1 MEQLISVMVL
11 KGMETVINQRVIG
24 NGRGNSDC
32 LNLIRLLA
40 AFQVLYGHTLAHMN
54 IDSIPIL
61 GEFINFFSGVPIF
74 FTMSGFLI
82 WGSIGRSKNFGEYLK
97 KRFWRIFPELWGAV
111 AIELI
116 VLLCLYH
123 EPINWLQFGAFAIT
137 QSTIFQ
143 FWTPEFLRGYGCG
156 CPNGALW
163 TICVLIQFYFF
174 AYFVYKALHGR
185 KTWVW
190 LIAIVASLGLSL
202 MLPFIREYL
211 PEIARKLLGQT
222 LLPYFWMFLAA
233 SFVAEKKD
241 VVLPFL
247 KKYWWVFLAA
257 LLLVRISGF
266 DFMAGYNVLSTILL
280 FLCLTGA
287 AYVFPKLNVKTDI
300 SYGVYIYHMTVVNAL
315 IALGYTGNQWLLLLV
330 TAITFILAWISTKT
344 IGKLSMRMKRKS
356 QGSIRQRV
364 EE

>member
-1 MEQLISVMVL
+1 M
-11 KGMETVINQRVIG
+11 
-24 NGRGNSDC
+24 
-32 LNLIRLLA
+32 
-40 AFQVLYGHTLAHMN
+40 YGHTLTHLSL
-54 IDSIPIL
+54 DQVPI
-61 GEFINFFSGVPIF
+61 FNVIIYSFYGVPIF

-82 WGSIGRSKNFGEYLK
+82 WWSIGRSKSFGEYLK
-97 KRFWRIFPELWGAV
+97 KRFWRIFPELWVAV

-123 EPINWLQFGAFAIT
+123 ESINWLQFGAFAIT

-143 FWTPEFLRGYGCG
+143 FWTPDCLRGYGCG

-190 LIAIVASLGLSL
+190 LITFVASLGVSMMVPL
-202 MLPFIREYL
+202 IQANI
-211 PEIARKLLGQT
+211 PEIAGKLLDLS

-233 SFVAEKKD
+233 SFVAERKD

-247 KKYWWVFLAA
+247 KKYWWSILAVQ
-257 LLLVRISGF
+257 LLVRFSGF
-266 DFMAGYNVLSTILL
+266 DYRTGYPVLGSILL

-287 AYVFPKLNVKTDI
+287 AYVFSKLNVKTDI
-300 SYGVYIYHMTVVNAL
+300 SYGIYIYHMTVVNAL
-315 IALGYTGNQWLLLLV
+315 IALGYTGSQWLLLV
-330 TAITFILAWISTKT
+330 VAAMTFLLAWISTKT
-344 IGKLSMRMKRKS
+344 VGKMAMSMKGK
-356 QGSIRQRV
+356 IQRV
-364 EE
+364 

>member
-1 MEQLISVMVL
+1 
-11 KGMETVINQRVIG
+11 
-24 NGRGNSDC
+24 
-32 LNLIRLLA
+32 
-40 AFQVLYGHTLAHMN
+40 MN

-143 FWTPEFLRGYGCG
+143 FWTPECLRGYGCG

-163 TICVLIQFYFF
+163 TICVSIQLYFF
-174 AYFVYKALHGR
+174 AYFVYKALHRR

-190 LIAIVASLGLSL
+190 MIAFFASLGVSMMVPL
-202 MLPFIREYL
+202 IQAHL
-211 PEIARKLLGQT
+211 PEIAGGILGHT
-222 LLPYFWMFLAA
+222 LLPYSGSSLLHHMW
-233 SFVAEKKD
+233 
-241 VVLPFL
+241 L
-247 KKYWWVFLAA
+247 KR
-257 LLLVRISGF
+257 RI
-266 DFMAGYNVLSTILL
+266 
-280 FLCLTGA
+280 
-287 AYVFPKLNVKTDI
+287 
-300 SYGVYIYHMTVVNAL
+300 
-315 IALGYTGNQWLLLLV
+315 
-330 TAITFILAWISTKT
+330 
-344 IGKLSMRMKRKS
+344 
-356 QGSIRQRV
+356 
-364 EE
+364 

>member
-1 MEQLISVMVL
+1 MAEKST
-11 KGMETVINQRVIG
+11 GNQVYVGGG
-24 NGRGNSDC
+24 NKDC

-40 AFQVLYGHTLAHMN
+40 AFQVLYGHTLAHLN

-82 WGSIGRSKNFGEYLK
+82 WWSIGRSKSFGEYLK
-97 KRFWRIFPELWGAV
+97 KRFWRIFPELWVAV

-137 QSTIFQ
+137 QSTVFQ
-143 FWTPEFLRGYGCG
+143 FWTPDCLRGYGCG

-174 AYFVYKALHGR
+174 AYFVYKVLHGR

-190 LIAIVASLGLSL
+190 MMAFVASLGVSMMVPL
-202 MLPFIREYL
+202 MLAHL
-211 PEIARKLLGQT
+211 PEIAGKLLGQT

-233 SFVAEKKD
+233 SYVAEKKD
-241 VVLPFL
+241 MVLPFL
-247 KKYWWVFLAA
+247 KKYWWAFLVA
-257 LLLVRISGF
+257 LLLVRFFGF
-266 DFMAGYNVLSTILL
+266 DFHAGYNVLGTILL

-300 SYGVYIYHMTVVNAL
+300 SYGVYVYHMTVVNAL
-315 IALGYTGNQWLLLLV
+315 IALGYTGSQWLLLIV
-330 TAITFILAWISTKT
+330 TVITFIFAWLSTKT
-344 IGKLSMRMKRKS
+344 VGSLAMRMKSKS
-356 QGSIRQRV
+356 QRD
-364 EE
+364 

>member
-1 MEQLISVMVL
+1 MNI
-11 KGMETVINQRVIG
+11 
-24 NGRGNSDC
+24 RGGYSDC

-40 AFQVLYGHTLAHMN
+40 AFQVLYGHTLAHMH

-74 FTMSGFLI
+74 FTMSGYLI
-82 WGSIGRSKNFGEYLK
+82 WGSIGRSKNLSEYLQ
-97 KRFWRIFPELWGAV
+97 KRFWRIFPELWVAV

-123 EPINWLQFGAFAIT
+123 EPINWPQFGAFAIT
-137 QSTIFQ
+137 QSTVFQ
-143 FWTPEFLRGYGCG
+143 FWTPDCLRGYGCG

-174 AYFVYKALHGR
+174 AYFVYKVLHR
-185 KTWVW
+185 QKIWVW
-190 LIAIVASLGLSL
+190 LIAFAALLCVSMMVPLMRANLS
-202 MLPFIREYL
+202 
-211 PEIARKLLGQT
+211 EIAGKLLGQT
-222 LLPYFWMFLAA
+222 LLPYFWMFLVA

-247 KKYWWVFLAA
+247 KKYWWPFMVV
-257 LLLVRISGF
+257 LLLVRVTGV

-315 IALGYTGNQWLLLLV
+315 IALGYTGNQWQLLIV
-330 TAITFILAWISTKT
+330 AIITFILAWVSTKT
-344 IGKLSMRMKRKS
+344 VGKLAMRMKGKS
-356 QGSIRQRV
+356 
-364 EE
+364 

>member
-1 MEQLISVMVL
+1 
-11 KGMETVINQRVIG
+11 
-24 NGRGNSDC
+24 
-32 LNLIRLLA
+32 
-40 AFQVLYGHTLAHMN
+40 MN

-143 FWTPEFLRGYGCG
+143 FWTPECLRGYGCG

-211 PEIARKLLGQT
+211 PEFARKLLGQT

-247 KKYWWVFLAA
+247 KKY
-257 LLLVRISGF
+257 
-266 DFMAGYNVLSTILL
+266 
-280 FLCLTGA
+280 
-287 AYVFPKLNVKTDI
+287 
-300 SYGVYIYHMTVVNAL
+300 
-315 IALGYTGNQWLLLLV
+315 
-330 TAITFILAWISTKT
+330 
-344 IGKLSMRMKRKS
+344 
-356 QGSIRQRV
+356 
-364 EE
+364 

>member
-1 MEQLISVMVL
+1 MEQLISVVVL
-11 KGMETVINQRVIG
+11 KGMETFSNQRVIG
-24 NGRGNSDC
+24 NGGGNSDC

-123 EPINWLQFGAFAIT
+123 EPINWTQFGAFAIT

-143 FWTPEFLRGYGCG
+143 FWTPECLRGYGCG

-174 AYFVYKALHGR
+174 AFLVYKALHGR
-185 KTWVW
+185 KTGVW
-190 LIAIVASLGLSL
+190 LIAFVASLGLSL

-233 SFVAEKKD
+233 SFVAEKKE

-257 LLLVRISGF
+257 LLLVRFSGF
-266 DFMAGYNVLSTILL
+266 DFLAGYNVLSTILL

-315 IALGYTGNQWLLLLV
+315 IELGYTGNQWLLLLV

-344 IGKLSMRMKRKS
+344 IGKLSMRMKGK
-356 QGSIRQRV
+356 V
-364 EE
+364 KTL

>member
-1 MEQLISVMVL
+1 
-11 KGMETVINQRVIG
+11 
-24 NGRGNSDC
+24 
-32 LNLIRLLA
+32 
-40 AFQVLYGHTLAHMN
+40 MN

-116 VLLCLYH
+116 MLLCLYH
-123 EPINWLQFGAFAIT
+123 KPINWLQFGAFAIT

-241 VVLPFL
+241 VVLPIL
-247 KKYWWVFLAA
+247 KKI
-257 LLLVRISGF
+257 LVGISG
-266 DFMAGYNVLSTILL
+266 S
-280 FLCLTGA
+280 
-287 AYVFPKLNVKTDI
+287 
-300 SYGVYIYHMTVVNAL
+300 S
-315 IALGYTGNQWLLLLV
+315 V
-330 TAITFILAWISTKT
+330 TC
-344 IGKLSMRMKRKS
+344 
-356 QGSIRQRV
+356 
-364 EE
+364 